1 MYKAIILDRG
11 GFVGVLIYN
20 RGQER
25 DMRTMIGKVASIEG
39 QAEVIDARG
48 QHRMLVAGDMLR
60 EGDQVVTASGA
71 ALTLATTT
79 GESVQFNGQQ
89 TITLTSQLTGQY
101 MPEASDDAIHPWLLQ
116 QVLTAVQSGQDVLD
130 LSRLL
135 SDMPGE
141 NTFAAFA
148 STVVPEADHMAALHI
163 EDLIQD
169 HAGAQPLVSEVNGMA
184 DLMAS
189 TGLPSEVALQQSL
202 LKDLIKGD

>member
-20 RGQER
+20 SGDER

-48 QHRMLVAGDMLR
+48 QHRMLVAGDVLR
-60 EGDQVVTASGA
+60 EGDQVVTASGS

-101 MPEASDDAIHPWLLQ
+101 VPEASDDAIHPWLLQ

-135 SDMPGE
+135 SDMPVE
-141 NTFAAFA
+141 NSFAAFA
-148 STVVPEADHMAALHI
+148 STVLPEADHMAPLHI

-169 HAGAQPLVSEVNGMA
+169 HTGAQPLVTEVGGMA

-189 TGLPSEVALQQSL
+189 TGLPSEIALQQSL

>member
-20 RGQER
+20 SGEER

-48 QHRMLVAGDMLR
+48 QHRMLVAGDVLR
-60 EGDQVVTASGA
+60 EGDQVVTASGS

-101 MPEASDDAIHPWLLQ
+101 VPEASDDAIHPWLLQ

-135 SDMPGE
+135 SDMPVE
-141 NTFAAFA
+141 NSFAAFA
-148 STVVPEADHMAALHI
+148 STVLPEADHMAPLHI

-169 HAGAQPLVSEVNGMA
+169 HTGAQPLVTEVGGMA

-189 TGLPSEVALQQSL
+189 TGLPSEIALQQSL

>member
-1 MYKAIILDRG
+1 MYKAIVLDRG
-11 GFVGVLIYN
+11 VFVGVLIYN
-20 RGQER
+20 SGEEG

-48 QHRMLVAGDMLR
+48 QHRMLVAGDVLR
-60 EGDQVVTASGA
+60 EGDQVVTASGS

-89 TITLTSQLTGQY
+89 TITLTSQLTGQHV
-101 MPEASDDAIHPWLLQ
+101 PEASDDAIHPWLLQ

-135 SDMPGE
+135 SDMPVE
-141 NTFAAFA
+141 NSFAAFA
-148 STVVPEADHMAALHI
+148 STVLPEADHMAPLHI

-169 HAGAQPLVSEVNGMA
+169 HTGAQPLVTEVGGMA

-189 TGLPSEVALQQSL
+189 TGLPSEIALQQSL